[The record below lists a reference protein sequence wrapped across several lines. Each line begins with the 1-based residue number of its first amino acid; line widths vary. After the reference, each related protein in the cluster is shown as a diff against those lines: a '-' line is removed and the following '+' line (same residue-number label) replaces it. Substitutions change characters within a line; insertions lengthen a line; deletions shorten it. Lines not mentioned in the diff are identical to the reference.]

1 VGLHSSEGQ
10 ASCSS
15 LSVELGSYVVG
26 TILAPAEE
34 GAVAM
39 GAMIKAV
46 VRRSLRTLGYEISN
60 VRAVRRTSLAH
71 ALMHLKRL
79 GFQPEVVIDVG
90 VGYGTSELYEVFP
103 QAWYLLI
110 EPLQEFELTLKK
122 IVGRVRGEYVL
133 AAASDQDGRIQINV
147 HSDSL
152 EGSSLLCESEGIQV
166 DGVPR
171 SVPTVTL
178 DRLRTGRALKGPILI
193 KIDAQGSELL
203 ALDGAAQTLREAEVI
218 VLEVSLFQFQIGAPQ
233 LHEVIAY
240 MKHRGFVVYD
250 VFGEHYRPL
259 DLALAQMDM
268 VFVREDGRFRQSH
281 CWATNRERAV
291 SGKAR

>member
-1 VGLHSSEGQ
+1 
-10 ASCSS
+10 
-15 LSVELGSYVVG
+15 
-26 TILAPAEE
+26 LAPAEE